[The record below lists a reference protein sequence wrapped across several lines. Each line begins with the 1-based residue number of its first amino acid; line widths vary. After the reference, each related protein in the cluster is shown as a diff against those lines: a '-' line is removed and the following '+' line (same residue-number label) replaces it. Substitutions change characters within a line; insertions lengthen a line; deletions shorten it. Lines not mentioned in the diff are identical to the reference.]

1 LKNKISCSIII
12 FIFLCLIHFFC
23 KNEFMDCGFLYK
35 NIIIMA
41 LSRKD
46 IMLITNK
53 EKAFKEI
60 AMKTEW
66 DNHRKAA
73 ERSSWKKKH
82 EPNNIKKCPN
92 RGKRY
97 KKEEK
102 KIIEQS
108 ITAPMIPEEEEDEL
122 CQHCQKSSE
131 GYDFQCKHPICH
143 PCFIKLF
150 NENDGVLV
158 CRVCQNEYK
167 FEDNLVDEND

>member
-1 LKNKISCSIII
+1 
-12 FIFLCLIHFFC
+12 
-23 KNEFMDCGFLYK
+23 
-35 NIIIMA
+35 MA

-53 EKAFKEI
+53 ETAFKEI

-82 EPNNIKKCPN
+82 EPEKISKCPN

-97 KKEEK
+97 KKEKIEQPVT
-102 KIIEQS
+102 IIEQKKQTP
-108 ITAPMIPEEEEDEL
+108 IIIEEEDDL

-131 GYDFQCKHPICH
+131 GYDFRCRHPICY

-150 NENDGVLV
+150 NENDGIMV
-158 CRVCQNEYK
+158 CHVCKNEYK

>member
-1 LKNKISCSIII
+1 VGVNL
-12 FIFLCLIHFFC
+12 FIKTFF
-23 KNEFMDCGFLYK
+23 MV
-35 NIIIMA
+35 

-82 EPNNIKKCPN
+82 EPENIKKCPN

-97 KKEEK
+97 KKEEPPTEIVIK
-102 KIIEQS
+102 QPTLIED
-108 ITAPMIPEEEEDEL
+108 EDDEL
-122 CQHCQKSSE
+122 CQHCQNSSE
-131 GYDFQCKHPICH
+131 GYDFKCSHPICH

-158 CRVCQNEYK
+158 CQICQNEYR